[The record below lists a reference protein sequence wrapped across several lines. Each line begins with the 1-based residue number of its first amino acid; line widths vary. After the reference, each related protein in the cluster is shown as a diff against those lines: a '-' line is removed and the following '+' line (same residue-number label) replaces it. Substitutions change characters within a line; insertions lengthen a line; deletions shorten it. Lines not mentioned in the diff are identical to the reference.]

1 MTPEHLARMS
11 IWTRSSGGPSTAA
24 ASNKG
29 KKRKHDDDDDNR
41 PKPFDVLLQ
50 GRDMDTV
57 KNMKVSEFFAPML
70 NLKVS
75 EFFQQLRQSVPSA
88 APTSSTAPTAPPTTA
103 PIAQTPAPAVQDTAQ
118 VPGIEH
124 AYGTGY
130 DDDELDIYDSDDSDD
145 SEGEPKYYAN
155 APVTES
161 SLTRSRAKSSRPRT
175 SARSVA
181 ARKTCGCSGG
191 VCQNPFNILNLE
203 EIFGSADPVLS
214 PCFISWIL
222 KRGYAKARVRLE
234 HITLEWLFEK
244 IGQSGE
250 AECNDAWEAW
260 FKEWAAVV
268 DNANPDEKT
277 QAMRALLRL
286 AFDEDATHAGEP
298 NGHFFSFCRPIRSNN
313 AAIGRWVQA
322 DCTWHCR
329 GCGECMDWREWHCR
343 KCNKCAYGVS
353 LPCDGCQGVC
363 SSYHYMMKMEGGDR
377 G

>member
-1 MTPEHLARMS
+1 
-11 IWTRSSGGPSTAA
+11 
-24 ASNKG
+24 
-29 KKRKHDDDDDNR
+29 
-41 PKPFDVLLQ
+41 
-50 GRDMDTV
+50 MDTV

-155 APVTES
+155 APVTEGKVEPPENFS
-161 SLTRSRAKSSRPRT
+161 PQCRCTQGKGKGKGKGGGGPCANCACSKWGKRCSPQ
-175 SARSVA
+175 
-181 ARKTCGCSGG
+181 TCGCSGG